1 MSRNVNTAEPAAT
14 TALDVHI
21 VTHDGQVNKNSVK
34 VSVGAHHEI
43 RWWAKGNDGAKIV
56 FTGKNLPFQERVFFV
71 PANGTVS
78 TGEAICAP
86 DPNVHYKYTV
96 VGPAGETDPEVIID
110 H

>member
-1 MSRNVNTAEPAAT
+1 MSRNANTLGRAAT

-21 VTHDGQVNKNSVK
+21 KTHDGQVDNTSVT
-34 VSVGAHHEI
+34 VSVGAHHEV
-43 RWWAKGNDGAKIV
+43 RWWANGNDGAKIV
-56 FTGKNLPFQERVFFV
+56 FTGNKLPFQERVFFV
-71 PANGTVS
+71 PAHGTVS

-96 VGPAGETDPEVIID
+96 IGPAGETDPEVIID